1 LTDPGDVARRWL
13 AASNA
18 GDVDAMIDL
27 YSEEAVHE
35 SPKVKRTMPGSDG
48 KLVGKAAI
56 RAWWVQSIGGV
67 PGLSYEL
74 SALTS
79 DGSRAVVEYVRRGP
93 GQEALTA
100 GTPGEIAARMLATA
114 WSEPRGAYPATGTP
128 TGRPNI
134 AKASTQHPIRR

>member
-1 LTDPGDVARRWL
+1 MTDPGDVARRWL

-18 GDVDAMIDL
+18 GDIEAMLDL

-35 SPKVKRTMPGSDG
+35 SPKVRRTMPGSDG

-67 PGLSYEL
+67 PGLIYEL

-79 DGSRAVVEYVRRGP
+79 DGSRAVVEYVRRAP
-93 GQEALTA
+93 GQEALA
-100 GTPGEIAARMLATA
+100 VAEIFEVRDGKIVH
-114 WSEPRGAYPATGTP
+114 SIVY
-128 TGRPNI
+128 
-134 AKASTQHPIRR
+134 HF